1 MTTET
6 TPAPDG
12 AVSIEPR
19 TANRARNMLVAAHAL
34 QHIVTSSL
42 PVLLIF
48 IRQDMGL
55 SFTEMGI
62 ILAAGNLTGGLAQF
76 PAGLLVDALGARN
89 LLLIGYGFTLGGM
102 FMFANATTMSAMI
115 LARVITG
122 LGNATFHPAS
132 FPEMARA
139 TKHSGLS
146 MGMALHNVGGNL
158 GSIGYSVAAVLA
170 TVTDW
175 RGVTMILSW
184 AGVALAVAFAAFYPR
199 LPVDADE
206 LSAREQAKARR
217 QADAASARSAT
228 VAGYLPVVAL
238 AAAAALSGAFSNTI
252 TSFLPSFLTS
262 TRGIS
267 ATIAGAFAT
276 IMMLSGAAGSLGGG
290 RLGDKYDRSL
300 VVLIA
305 TAVTALLV
313 ATLAWAPIDTLLVVV
328 VLVLIG
334 VVHSIPR
341 PCLNAITS
349 QIAPAGK
356 SGAAF
361 GLVFGA
367 MSLGGSMASPVV
379 GYIADRWS
387 MQLAFGIIGVVFF
400 LHGLWIRRLY
410 AGRFGG
416 TAGTAGTAD
425 AAGATGGGGAGT
437 GGTAPGGRG

>member
-1 MTTET
+1 MS
-6 TPAPDG
+6 TPEPDAG
-12 AVSIEPR
+12 QGPR
-19 TANRARNMLVAAHAL
+19 PVVDAKTANRARNMLVAAHAL

-48 IRQDMGL
+48 IRADMDL
-55 SFTEMGI
+55 SFTEVGL

-76 PAGLLVDALGARN
+76 PAGLLVDVFGARN
-89 LLLIGYGFTLGGM
+89 LLLLGYGFTLGGM
-102 FMFANATTMSAMI
+102 FMFANATTMTAVI
-115 LARVITG
+115 VARVVTG

-146 MGMALHNVGGNL
+146 MGMALHNVGGNM
-158 GSIGYSVAAVLA
+158 GSIGYTVAAVLA
-170 TVTDW
+170 SITDW
-175 RGVTMILSW
+175 RGVTTILSW
-184 AGVALAVAFAAFYPR
+184 AGVALAVAFALFYPR
-199 LPVDADE
+199 LPVGEDE
-206 LSAREQAKARR
+206 LTARAQAKER
-217 QADAASARSAT
+217 QAADRASARTAT

-267 ATIAGAFAT
+267 ATIAGTFAT
-276 IMMLSGAAGSLGGG
+276 IMMLSGVVGSLSGG
-290 RLGDKYDRSL
+290 RLGDKYDRSM

-305 TAVTALLV
+305 TAITAGLV
-313 ATLAWAPIDTLLVVV
+313 MILAWAPIGTIAVVA

-334 VVHSIPR
+334 MVHSIPR

-349 QIAPAGK
+349 QIAPVGK

-367 MSLGGSMASPVV
+367 MSLGGSMASPLV
-379 GYIADRWS
+379 GFIADRWS
-387 MQLAFGIIGVVFF
+387 MQLAFGLIGGVFL

-410 AGRFGG
+410 AGKYGG
-416 TAGTAGTAD
+416 KARTTAD
-425 AAGATGGGGAGT
+425 Q
-437 GGTAPGGRG
+437 TASG